1 MADSMKYCPNCGK
14 KQPEVHEF
22 CTSCGSVL
30 PSDEDFKPNKEN
42 ENTASKTNKKG
53 FYSVILV
60 ALLLIGIGAYVFRDS
75 ISDLLSDK
83 ESLAGTYHY
92 EENEYGDYED
102 ILIID
107 EDNYVQKITKDFYDD
122 ETITDTINFYLK
134 EEDENLFVVDF
145 AEGFIIE
152 IKFEAEPEII
162 AKVIEEEMDEATLE
176 EEGATLINNGD
187 HLILRSE
194 LLTNE
199 ELYDKGVFHS
209 ESFNLEKVGEN
220 LRIVDTDII
229 FEKQ

>member
-1 MADSMKYCPNCGK
+1 MKYCPNCGK

-22 CTSCGSVL
+22 CTSCGSVI
-30 PSDEDFKPNKEN
+30 PSDEGFKTGEEN

-53 FYSVILV
+53 FYSVILIT
-60 ALLLIGIGAYVFRDS
+60 LLLIGVGAYVFRDS

-92 EENEYGDYED
+92 EENEYGAHEG

-107 EDNYVQKITKDFYDD
+107 EDYYVQIIMKDFYDD
-122 ETITDTINFYLK
+122 ETYTDTINFYLK
-134 EEDENLFVVDF
+134 EEDENLYVVDF

-152 IKFEAEPEII
+152 TKFEAEPEII

-187 HLILRSE
+187 HIILRSE